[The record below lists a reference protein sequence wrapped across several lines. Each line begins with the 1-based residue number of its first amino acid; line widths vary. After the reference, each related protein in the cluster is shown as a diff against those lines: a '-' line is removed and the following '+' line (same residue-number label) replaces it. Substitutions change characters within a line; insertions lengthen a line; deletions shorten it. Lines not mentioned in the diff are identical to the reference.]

1 MILVNASYFVM
12 ECDCY
17 IFIVIKIQP
26 FSSIFPSVDSMDR
39 VFVVYHFGVS
49 RKKHQSFAVI
59 QPIRNAKK
67 NSPIRVCG
75 CFSSL

>member
-1 MILVNASYFVM
+1 MILINASYFVM
-12 ECDCY
+12 EYDCY

-26 FSSIFPSVDSMDR
+26 FPSIFPSVESMDR
-39 VFVVYHFGVS
+39 LFVVAILEFQEM
-49 RKKHQSFAVI
+49 KHQSFAVI